1 VSTAPQKSLWHVHG
15 VPFRSLV
22 RRIWLSIN
30 EDRLFGHA
38 AELGFYFLFALFP
51 ALICASSLLG
61 FVARSAH
68 QIFVR
73 LLDYLSLVLP
83 NVAVETVVNTFED
96 TSLGAS
102 SGKLTVGLI
111 AALWSGSAGISAIQD
126 TLNAVYKIVDS
137 RPYLLARIY
146 AIGLTILESAIFTL
160 ALACLLGAD
169 YAARLIDRRSSDA
182 GIRSAAEIAT
192 QLGGWT
198 LATSLVLL
206 SFSVIYY
213 WAPDVKKRKWHW
225 LTPGGVIGIVGWV
238 LASLIFRVYL
248 HYFDSFSLAYGS
260 LGAVMI
266 LLMWFYLTGLT
277 ILVGAEVNSE
287 IEAAAA
293 EQELSSEET
302 GGSA

>member
-293 EQELSSEET
+293 EQKMSFEEA
-302 GGSA
+302 GGNV

>member
-83 NVAVETVVNTFED
+83 NVAVETVVNTFDD
-96 TSLGAS
+96 TALGAS
-102 SGKLTVGLI
+102 SGKVTVGLI

>member
-1 VSTAPQKSLWHVHG
+1 
-15 VPFRSLV
+15 
-22 RRIWLSIN
+22 
-30 EDRLFGHA
+30 
-38 AELGFYFLFALFP
+38 
-51 ALICASSLLG
+51 
-61 FVARSAH
+61 
-68 QIFVR
+68 
-73 LLDYLSLVLP
+73 
-83 NVAVETVVNTFED
+83 
-96 TSLGAS
+96 
-102 SGKLTVGLI
+102 
-111 AALWSGSAGISAIQD
+111 
-126 TLNAVYKIVDS
+126 
-137 RPYLLARIY
+137 
-146 AIGLTILESAIFTL
+146 
-160 ALACLLGAD
+160 
-169 YAARLIDRRSSDA
+169 
-182 GIRSAAEIAT
+182 
-192 QLGGWT
+192 
-198 LATSLVLL
+198 VLL

>member
-1 VSTAPQKSLWHVHG
+1 M
-15 VPFRSLV
+15 
-22 RRIWLSIN
+22 SIN

-293 EQELSSEET
+293 EQKMSFEEA
-302 GGSA
+302 GGNV

>member
-1 VSTAPQKSLWHVHG
+1 M
-15 VPFRSLV
+15 
-22 RRIWLSIN
+22 SIN

>member
-1 VSTAPQKSLWHVHG
+1 MSTAPQKSLWHVHG